1 MNNAS
6 LPPPTAVPHY
16 LIARERTRR
25 NIRPSRK
32 YEKADLVIYALNV
45 IESIESSKK
54 PSTEAISNVD
64 FVTWYILALFGRF
77 LVTCDIVCSW

>member
-54 PSTEAISNVD
+54 PSTEAIS
-64 FVTWYILALFGRF
+64 
-77 LVTCDIVCSW
+77 